1 VYGILLLFVI
11 LLIFWSQMMK
21 KRSRGFTL
29 IELLVVIAI
38 IAILIALLLP
48 AVQQAREAARR
59 TQCKNNLKQLGLALH
74 NYHDVFNRFAPGAV
88 HSSVPRSGTGNTSFG
103 PSFYCMLLPYV
114 EQAAL
119 YQSLRLSGNS
129 PGYINEVAGSA
140 GAANQA
146 IVLAAG
152 PMAFFRCPSS
162 AGPISDP
169 TSAGRDP
176 FAHYAGISG
185 AIDPVSFTETRV
197 YDDGT
202 LGLISGGGMMIANQ
216 GMNLRDCTDGSS
228 NTMQLGEM
236 SGRLRRLD
244 GNFSWP
250 APSGTVHGWLMG
262 TRNRG
267 VVPNLNPGNT
277 AQSDER
283 CFNMVSIRYS
293 PNQEPFA
300 NQLFPGMGSNQGAN
314 NPLSSLHTGGVQ
326 ILLSDGS
333 VRFISNNMHLETLKQ
348 LATRDDGRGMGEY

>member
-1 VYGILLLFVI
+1 M
-11 LLIFWSQMMK
+11 SK
-21 KRSRGFTL
+21 KSRGFTL

-59 TQCKNNLKQLGLALH
+59 TQCKNNLKQLGLAFH
-74 NYHDVFNRFAPGAV
+74 NYHDVFNKFPPGAV
-88 HSSVPRSGTGNTSFG
+88 HSAVPRSGTGNTSFG

-114 EQAAL
+114 EQAPL
-119 YQSLRLSGNS
+119 YQSLNLSGRS
-129 PGYINEVAGSA
+129 PGYINESAGSA

-152 PMAFFRCPSS
+152 PMTFLRCPSS
-162 AGPISDP
+162 PGPVSDP
-169 TSAGRDP
+169 TFTGRDP

-185 AIDPVSFTETRV
+185 AVDPVSFTETRL
-197 YDDGT
+197 YDDGV
-202 LGLISGGGMMIANQ
+202 LGIISGGGMMIANQ
-216 GMNLRDCTDGSS
+216 AMNLRDCTDGSS
-228 NTMQLGEM
+228 NTMHLGEM
-236 SGRLRRLD
+236 SGRLKRLD
-244 GNFSWP
+244 GTFSWV

-267 VVPNLNPGNT
+267 VAPNLNPGNT
-277 AQSDER
+277 AQGDER

-293 PNQEPFA
+293 PNQVPFA

-314 NPLSSLHTGGVQ
+314 NPLNSMHTGGVQ

-333 VRFISNNMHLETLKQ
+333 VRFISENMNLETLKQ
-348 LATRDDGRGMGEY
+348 LSTRDDGQVVGEF

>member
-1 VYGILLLFVI
+1 
-11 LLIFWSQMMK
+11 MK
-21 KRSRGFTL
+21 RLTRGFTL

-59 TQCKNNLKQLGLALH
+59 TQCKNNLKQLGLAFH
-74 NYHDVFNRFAPGAV
+74 NYHDVFNQFAPGAV

-103 PSFYCMLLPYV
+103 PSFYGMLLPYV

-119 YQSLRLSGNS
+119 YQSLTLVGRS
-129 PGYINEVAGSA
+129 PGYINESAGSA
-140 GAANQA
+140 GATNRA

-152 PMAFFRCPSS
+152 PMTFLRCPSS
-162 AGPISDP
+162 PGPVSDP
-169 TSAGRDP
+169 TFNGRDP
-176 FAHYAGISG
+176 FAHYAGVSG
-185 AIDPVSFTETRV
+185 AIDPTSFTETRI
-197 YDDGT
+197 YDDGV
-202 LGLISGGGMMIANQ
+202 LGLISGGGMMIANR

-228 NTMQLGEM
+228 NTMHLGEM
-236 SGRLRRLD
+236 SGRLKRLD
-244 GNFSWP
+244 GTFSWV

-262 TRNRG
+262 TRNQG

-277 AQSDER
+277 AQGDER

-314 NPLSSLHTGGVQ
+314 NPLNSMHTGGVQ

-333 VRFISNNMHLETLKQ
+333 VRFISQNIHLETLKQ
-348 LATRDDGRGMGEY
+348 LATRDDGRVVGEF